1 MERAIQEIEIVIMVR
16 TNNILFIF
24 VSINRSF
31 WGFTSANLRKN
42 PQTTKQFQKKKIILI
57 IIFAF

>member
-42 PQTTKQFQKKKIILI
+42 PQTTKQFQKKKS
-57 IIFAF
+57 F

>member
-42 PQTTKQFQKKKIILI
+42 TQTTKQFQKKKS
-57 IIFAF
+57 F